1 MLDQHSAMVTIE
13 LAEREMPRCTCG
25 APTSPIG
32 RDGNIWLECATLSE
46 QRNDGRVARLIRLL
60 TEPAH
65 VSELILE
72 VDKAA

>member
-1 MLDQHSAMVTIE
+1 MLDQHSAMVAIE
-13 LAEREMPRCTCG
+13 FAERETPRCTCG

-32 RDGNIWLECATLSE
+32 RDGNVWLECITLSE
-46 QRNDGRVARLIRLL
+46 QRSDGRVARFIRLL